1 MIRKSGYRF
10 SEKIMLKQ
18 KDRARWRFNE
28 KPSRSGWRNLLKGRM
43 PPIQSAQIA
52 SLYRYPVKGLTPEP
66 LPRVALGVGETLPAD
81 RRYAIENGASGFDP
95 ADPKWMSKAYFLMLM
110 RDEWLAALR
119 THFDDASNVLTIRRD
134 GAIAAQGDLE
144 TVQGRAAIER
154 FFATSHAGAIKGPPK
169 VLSGNGHS
177 FSDVARKVVSIINL
191 DSVAAIEN
199 MVGLPV
205 HPLRFRAN
213 LYVSGWPPWH
223 EFELLDR
230 TIAIGD
236 ARLRVVKRIVRCA
249 AVNVDPETA
258 VRDLNIPQA
267 LMRRLGHADCGV
279 YAEVIAGGA
288 IGVGD
293 AIIAEQPRVGPGS
306 APEQPCSA

>member
-1 MIRKSGYRF
+1 MS
-10 SEKIMLKQ
+10 
-18 KDRARWRFNE
+18 
-28 KPSRSGWRNLLKGRM
+28 
-43 PPIQSAQIA
+43 PIQSTQVA
-52 SLYRYPVKGLTPEP
+52 SLFRYPVKGLTPEP

-81 RRYAIENGASGFDP
+81 RRYAIENGPSGFDP

-119 THFDDASNVLTIRRD
+119 THFDDASNVLTIGHN
-134 GAIAAQGDLE
+134 GAIAAHGDLE
-144 TVQGRAAIER
+144 TADGRAAIER
-154 FFATSHAGAIKGPPK
+154 FFATSYAGTIKGPPK
-169 VLSGNGHS
+169 VLSGGGHS

-191 DSVAAIEN
+191 SSLAAIEN

-236 ARLRVVKRIVRCA
+236 ARLKVVKRIVRCA
-249 AVNVDPETA
+249 AVNVDPQTA
-258 VRDLNIPQA
+258 ARDLNIPQA

-288 IGVGD
+288 ISVGD
-293 AIIAEQPRVGPGS
+293 TIITEQPQIRPGGAQVS
-306 APEQPCSA
+306 RCPA